1 MIVCGLDG
9 LGLRTVEQL
18 TAVGVAAVVLDDA
31 PDPRR
36 VTAVREWGVR
46 HIPLAA
52 DSASALLAAGLT
64 GAIAVVCAENSDLR
78 TLETALLVRDLRP
91 DVRVVVHLDNAAIGT
106 AVASVTGEGS
116 VLDVAGLFAP
126 SVVEGCVGHNAHEL
140 ALGDERFVAV
150 DVVAPRLGTLR
161 RLYGDLAPIGVV
173 TADEKLIVC
182 PGRDEVVRAGD
193 RVTVLG
199 TREAV
204 AAAGIATHATPH
216 ETAGTVGRVL
226 ANRLARAAQGAADA
240 TDRAVRATLLVGLLG
255 MLVSAIVLRIG
266 YRTDG
271 GGHMDFLQAVY
282 FSFETAATVGFGDYS
297 FAHQVPIMQIFG
309 IILIAFGTAVVS
321 LLFAFVTNALVA
333 QRIEQSL
340 GRGRLRG
347 ISGHVVVI
355 GLGSVGMRVL
365 EGLHARGRDAAVIER
380 DEDNRHIAQA
390 RALGVPVVVG
400 DATLASTLDA
410 VHLSTAAGVA
420 VMTSDD
426 LANLET
432 GLAVRELL
440 GDRWQA
446 TPVILRV
453 FDRSLGGR
461 LEGSFGFQHV
471 WSTSAIAAPW
481 FVGAAI
487 GFGVV
492 STFYVGNRPFLV
504 ARLRLRPGGGLDG
517 VEMRDLSARIRV
529 IALGRAA
536 DGGRLEH
543 PPRRETRFAAGD
555 EAYLVG
561 PSEEL
566 LRVVRRE
573 RGGSEDGAA
582 PVTGAG

>member
-1 MIVCGLDG
+1 MIVCGLGG

-36 VTAVREWGVR
+36 VLAVREWGVR
-46 HIPLAA
+46 HIPLPA
-52 DSASALLAAGLT
+52 DSAAALLAAGLT
-64 GAIAVVCAENSDLR
+64 GAIAVVCAERSDLR

-126 SVVEGCVGHNAHEL
+126 SVIDECLGHSVHEL
-140 ALGDERFVAV
+140 VLGDERFVAV
-150 DVVAPRLGTLR
+150 DVVAPRLGSLR
-161 RLYGDLAPIGVV
+161 ELYGDLAPIGVV
-173 TADEKLIVC
+173 TEADERLIVC
-182 PGRDEVVRAGD
+182 PGRDEVVREGD

-199 TREAV
+199 TRAAV
-204 AAAGIATHATPH
+204 RAHGIAADPKQHQD
-216 ETAGTVGRVL
+216 AGTLWRRI
-226 ANRLARAAQGAADA
+226 ANRLASAAQGAADA

-255 MLVSAIVLRIG
+255 MIVSALILRAG
-266 YRTDG
+266 YVTDD
-271 GGHMDFLQAVY
+271 GGHMDLLQAVY
-282 FSFETAATVGFGDYS
+282 FSFETAATVGFGDFS
-297 FAHQVPIMQIFG
+297 FARQDDAMQIFG
-309 IILIAFGTAVVS
+309 IVLIAFGTAVVS
-321 LLFAFVTNALVA
+321 LLFAFITNALVA

-365 EGLHARGRDAAVIER
+365 EGLVARGRDAAVIER
-380 DEDNRHIAQA
+380 DEDNRHIARA

-400 DATLASTLDA
+400 DATLATTLEA
-410 VHLSTAAGVA
+410 VHLQTAAGVA

-440 GDRWQA
+440 AERWQP
-446 TPVILRV
+446 TPVIMRV

-461 LEGSFGFQHV
+461 LEGSFGFHHV

-504 ARLRLRPGGGLDG
+504 ARLRVRAGGGLDR

-573 RGGSEDGAA
+573 RSGSS
-582 PVTGAG
+582 